1 MSITYSKP
9 IENILI
15 VMDMQCVFFEVE
27 PTLLVVSWTS
37 VFKRLRLVTFF
48 ALSRG
53 SKLINC
59 VLYQTRQQLLQ
70 KRALQLIKC
79 FLSQSKLYKE
89 TIIIYEWCPPCCEL
103 ITLQSSAPCACEGA
117 VCMLQTANILQGIIK
132 PFHNS
137 GMAIQKIR
145 LSLKL
150 CLRAHSKLLPSLS
163 VTSRW

>member
-1 MSITYSKP
+1 
-9 IENILI
+9 
-15 VMDMQCVFFEVE
+15 MDMQRVFFEVL
-27 PTLLVVSWTS
+27 PMLLNVRWTS

-59 VLYQTRQQLLQ
+59 RLYQTRQQLLQ

-79 FLSQSKLYKE
+79 FLSESELYKE

-103 ITLQSSAPCACEGA
+103 ITLQSSAPFACEGT
-117 VCMLQTANILQGIIK
+117 VCMPQTATVLQGIIK

-137 GMAIQKIR
+137 DMEIQKIR
-145 LSLKL
+145 LSLK
-150 CLRAHSKLLPSLS
+150 
-163 VTSRW
+163 